1 MGVTDAGRRRAR
13 GRAPWLSL
21 GVRRSPGAGGLFAL
35 EGATESGGQ
44 RPGRRAGGRAAG
56 LLPLRPAGCPGLPLS
71 SPREHDGTCDPP
83 CGRHPRVA
91 SVPPPELGF
100 CSYTASI
107 SKRTLGPPC
116 RNRVGPQ
123 ICAHRRESDGHYP
136 SYGDETVLF
145 TGQSA
150 LGPAG
155 CDDHSVRSGQHLSNC
170 TLLSR
175 DKLAGLKLVF

>member
-21 GVRRSPGAGGLFAL
+21 GVRCSPGARRPFRAEGRHREPRPEAGATGLF
-35 EGATESGGQ
+35 
-44 RPGRRAGGRAAG
+44 
-56 LLPLRPAGCPGLPLS
+56 PLRPAGCPGLPLS
-71 SPREHDGTCDPP
+71 SLREHDGTCDPP
-83 CGRHPRVA
+83 FGRHPRVA
-91 SVPPPELGF
+91 SVPPPGLGF

-107 SKRTLGPPC
+107 SKRTLGPPR

-136 SYGDETVLF
+136 SYGDETVLL

-150 LGPAG
+150 LGPDE
-155 CDDHSVRSGQHLSNC
+155 CDDHSVRSGQHLSSC